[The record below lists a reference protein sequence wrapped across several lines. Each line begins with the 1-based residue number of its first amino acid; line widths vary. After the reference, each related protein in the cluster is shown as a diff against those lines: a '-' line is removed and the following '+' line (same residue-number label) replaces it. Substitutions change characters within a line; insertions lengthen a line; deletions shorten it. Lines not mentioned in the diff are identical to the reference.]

1 MEIQEIGR
9 VIGID
14 YGDSRIGLALSD
26 PMQIIAKPSGI
37 IHNKGEDYV
46 LNELKSIIAENRVEK
61 IVVGMPFGM
70 KGNDTVQTKKV
81 RGFIDF
87 LEQNF
92 DMQIIS
98 VDERLSTK
106 SAISSLVQ
114 QKIDTGREKHR
125 VDETAA
131 AIILQEFL
139 DSK

>member
-1 MEIQEIGR
+1 MI
-9 VIGID
+9 
-14 YGDSRIGLALSD
+14 
-26 PMQIIAKPSGI
+26 
-37 IHNKGEDYV
+37 
-46 LNELKSIIAENRVEK
+46 
-61 IVVGMPFGM
+61 GM

-81 RGFIDF
+81 RGFIDL